1 MQFIEQIINNPD
13 KINDYIN
20 KFNSTKT
27 EKLNTDAIFMYSLY
41 YSSFALNIRYIN
53 AIEKNKRIAFLNS
66 CLAINRLT
74 FGLLLKKGKESYEK
88 AMKKDG
94 ITTSFMTEQ
103 QEIDNIKLFLSNEGN
118 NNTYRFI
125 NSYINRGI
133 VHFFDRINDKDFKN
147 IVDEALFLDDDLEL
161 NYMEIRN
168 ELYKQIH
175 SINFGLDS
183 ESTQQHL
190 QFFNNAIPI
199 KDINYMCFYKPF
211 FLALKDYC
219 NYLRNKNDNNLTFQ
233 EIITTFS
240 AIEDDFREGYSGRLS
255 YDDIVEQKRFKYME
269 ELLFD
274 DGIIDADYNFIEAR
288 GNKKAIAATIK
299 FMFYEKYFRKS
310 NYKQRR
316 DFEFYQ
322 FRQYLDHRYSTNTT
336 ETMKKMT
343 DNEVKL
349 YFQSKRWKYDLK
361 KLVNTDFFSLN
372 TL

>member
-1 MQFIEQIINNPD
+1 MQFIEQIIHNPN
-13 KINDYIN
+13 KINEYIH
-20 KFNSTKT
+20 KLNSTKT
-27 EKLNTDAIFMYSLY
+27 GQLNSDAIFIYSLFFN
-41 YSSFALNIRYIN
+41 SIALNI
-53 AIEKNKRIAFLNS
+53 KFLNEIGKDRRITFLNR
-66 CLAINRLT
+66 CLGVNRLT

-88 AMKKDG
+88 AMKADS
-94 ITTSFMTEQ
+94 ITNSIETKQ
-103 QEIDNIKLFLSNEGN
+103 KEIDKIQLFLSNEGN
-118 NNTYRFI
+118 NNTYKFI
-125 NSYINRGI
+125 NDYISRGI
-133 VHFFDRINDKDFKN
+133 VHFFDSINDKDFKN
-147 IVDEALFLDDDLEL
+147 IVDKALFFDEDFEL
-161 NYMEIRN
+161 NYLEIRN
-168 ELYKQIH
+168 WLYKQIH
-175 SINFGLDS
+175 SINFGLNS
-183 ESTQQHL
+183 KSTQQHL

-211 FLALKDYC
+211 FLALQDYC
-219 NYLRNKNDNNLTFQ
+219 NYLLHRDDDNSIKEDNSTF
-233 EIITTFS
+233 
-240 AIEDDFREGYSGRLS
+240 AVIEDDFRDGYSGRLS

-274 DGIIDADYNFIEAR
+274 DGIIDAGYNFIEAR

-299 FMFYEKYFRKS
+299 FMFYEKYFRKN

-343 DNEVKL
+343 DNKVKL
-349 YFQSKRWKYDLK
+349 HFQSKQWKFDLK